1 MNDDGRKICI
11 ALIRGLKMLVKLLE
25 DLVKE

>member
-1 MNDDGRKICI
+1 MSEDSKKICF